1 MRERDPAARAARFA
15 ALTPL
20 VVGAV
25 VLAVHVG
32 AAPTAA
38 SAVAGP
44 GQPAVIA
51 PRLLARL
58 LPIAD
63 VAGREQ
69 LVAAVLVALAAAL
82 VAHLVATVRG
92 DRAAA
97 LGGAVAGLWL
107 AMAPSG
113 WALAAGLGPEVVGL
127 AAAAALLVAHDRL
140 ARGGGP
146 PTAAVLGVA
155 AALALL
161 ADGRSAMVVTVAAA
175 LLTYRARRGARWIA
189 LAPVHGAVVALA
201 LIAAAAL
208 TGGLRWP
215 PAPIIRGL
223 APWLDSV
230 VDDLGPVALIAGGL
244 GVGLALRARGDRWLA
259 GALVAG
265 LLAAMPPARPMAP
278 IALVA
283 LAIGVGHAV
292 AAAARSAERLLVD
305 GLGGVGGGGPV
316 GLAAR
321 PSVAPA
327 PAAGPWAVTIALAAV
342 ILVPPLWSR
351 VDALRSAGDRDR
363 ARVSSYAAAPWKSSP
378 ATGR

>member
-51 PRLLARL
+51 PALLARL

-63 VAGREQ
+63 IAGREQ
-69 LVAAVLVALAAAL
+69 LVAALLVALAAAL
-82 VAHLVATVRG
+82 VAHLVASARG
-92 DRAAA
+92 DRGAA

-146 PTAAVLGVA
+146 PTAALLGVA

-161 ADGRSAMVVTVAAA
+161 ADGRSAMAVTVAAA

-215 PAPIIRGL
+215 PAPIIGGL
-223 APWLDSV
+223 EPWLDAM
-230 VDDLGPVALIAGGL
+230 VDDLGPVALVTGGL

-292 AAAARSAERLLVD
+292 AAAARAAERLLVD
-305 GLGGVGGGGPV
+305 GMGGVGGPV

-321 PSVAPA
+321 PSVAPG
-327 PAAGPWAVTIALAAV
+327 PAAGPWAVAIALAAV